1 MDKHIYSKAYSQL
14 INLRPD
20 LENKYVEL
28 NILIS
33 MKKTESYHQG
43 NATFNDIEF
52 KS

>member
-1 MDKHIYSKAYSQL
+1 MNKHIYSKAYSQL

-33 MKKTESYHQG
+33 MKKLNPIKREMLPLMT
-43 NATFNDIEF
+43 
-52 KS
+52 